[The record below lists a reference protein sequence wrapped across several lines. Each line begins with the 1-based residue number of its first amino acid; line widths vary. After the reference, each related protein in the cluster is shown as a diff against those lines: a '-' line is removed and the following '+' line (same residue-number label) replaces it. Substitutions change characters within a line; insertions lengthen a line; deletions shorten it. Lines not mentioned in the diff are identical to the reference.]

1 MNEKQKGNPFVAIAG
16 VIGGISV
23 AIVAITAIF
32 ANQHF
37 AVVPWLIGALAAMG
51 IFLGFMAGK
60 KQ

>member
-1 MNEKQKGNPFVAIAG
+1 MSEKQKVNPFVAIAG
-16 VIGGISV
+16 TIGGISIG
-23 AIVAITAIF
+23 IVAITAIY

-37 AVVPWLIGALAAMG
+37 AVVPWLIGALAVMG